1 MQMLPDKDNEQ
12 NVFVPFWQVL
22 AYTVVM
28 LTIGAAGAALVF
40 SYLNH

>member
-28 LTIGAAGAALVF
+28 LTIGAAAAALVF
-40 SYLNH
+40 SYLNN